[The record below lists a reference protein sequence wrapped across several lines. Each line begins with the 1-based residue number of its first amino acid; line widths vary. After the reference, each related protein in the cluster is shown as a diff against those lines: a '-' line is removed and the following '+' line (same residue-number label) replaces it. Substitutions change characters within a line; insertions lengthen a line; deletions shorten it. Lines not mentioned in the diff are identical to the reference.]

1 MGLNPVSATYLYD
14 FGSITYQGLCASSVK
29 QGLLEEIN
37 HIFQVCTTDP
47 KEPSMKVDSLLL
59 FTIIRWF
66 LTRFEE

>member
-1 MGLNPVSATYLYD
+1 MYD

-47 KEPSMKVDSLLL
+47 KEPSMKVDSLHF
-59 FTIIRWF
+59 FTIILF
-66 LTRFEE
+66 CF